1 MESILQAQQE
11 CYQEVFEYI
20 LDGLLLVE
28 VTKHQR
34 FRVIDMNPVFERN
47 INIPRAKLIGLFLE
61 DIFPQ
66 EFLQVALP
74 HYQTCI
80 ATAEVMHFEQEF
92 EVAAGM
98 RTFQSTLIPLK
109 NESNQVHRVLSIA
122 RDVTEGKLLDELR
135 HAREQELRA
144 LVENSPDIIVRYDTN
159 CKRIFTNPAS
169 DEVFGMPAD
178 EFIGKSPTE
187 LSILGEQATQY
198 EKMLKQV
205 IATGIGNTTE
215 LIVRRANGTHE
226 YYSIHATPEFNR
238 DGHVCSVLST
248 GRNITAH
255 KQAESFLA
263 QSHAEL
269 RQLAI
274 RQETV
279 REQERKRIAK
289 EIHDELGQNLTAL
302 SLDIALLRNHYA
314 NKDPYFMQKTESML
328 HLVSTT
334 TNMLR
339 QVVSELRPMA
349 LDMGVIPALQW
360 QVREFCSH
368 NDVECTLDLAKELQL
383 LDEYRGLVV
392 FRVVQESLTNISRHA
407 HADKVAISLTLN
419 DECYYLR
426 IQDNGRGFDTAL
438 PSTHSFGLQGM
449 KERLSSLDGTLEI
462 HSAPKQGTLIDARF
476 PFYHPELRRR
486 ASDYYKT

>member
-1 MESILQAQQE
+1 MESILQAQKE
-11 CYQEVFEYI
+11 CYQQVFEYI

-28 VTKHQR
+28 VTKDQH
-34 FRVIDMNPVFERN
+34 FRVIDMNPVFERS

-66 EFLQVALP
+66 EYLLTALP
-74 HYQTCI
+74 HYRRCI
-80 ATAEVMHFEQEF
+80 ETAEAMQFEQEY
-92 EVAAGM
+92 EVVVGL

-122 RDVTEGKLLDELR
+122 RDITESKLLDDLR

-144 LVENSPDIIVRYDTN
+144 LVENSPDIIVRYDTH
-159 CKRIFTNPAS
+159 CKRIFANPAS

-187 LSILGEQATQY
+187 LSILGEQAAQY

-205 IATGIGNTTE
+205 IETGIGNTTE

-238 DGHVCSVLST
+238 EGRVCSVLTT
-248 GRNITAH
+248 GRDVSAH
-255 KQAESFLA
+255 KQAELYLA
-263 QSHAEL
+263 QSHADL

-302 SLDIALLRNHYA
+302 SLDIALLRSHYA
-314 NKDPYFMQKTESML
+314 KKDAYFMQKTESML
-328 HLVSTT
+328 RLVSTT

-360 QVREFCSH
+360 QVREFCTH
-368 NDVECTLDLAKELQL
+368 NNVECTLDVAKELQA

-407 HADKVAISLTLN
+407 HASKVSISLTLN

-426 IQDNGRGFDTAL
+426 IQDDGRGFDTAL
-438 PSTHSFGLQGM
+438 PNTHSFGLQAM
-449 KERLSSLDGTLEI
+449 KERISSLDGTLEI
-462 HSAPKQGTLIDARF
+462 HSAPKQGTMIDARF
-476 PFYHPELRRR
+476 PLYHPELRRR
-486 ASDYYKT
+486 ASDY